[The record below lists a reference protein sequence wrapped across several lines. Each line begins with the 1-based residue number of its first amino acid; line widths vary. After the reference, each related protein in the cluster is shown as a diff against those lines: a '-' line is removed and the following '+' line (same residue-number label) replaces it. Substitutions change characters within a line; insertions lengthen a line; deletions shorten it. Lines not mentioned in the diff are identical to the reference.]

1 MSRVDLDAQG
11 LFFVLEAPE
20 GPVGEDLTRRAQEV
34 LAQATTN
41 AEGAQVPG
49 AMNAQG
55 RGPRIRTGNLSTS
68 LRYTIETDSGLH
80 AEVGSDVF
88 YSTYLETGFMG
99 GWNHD
104 IPLKFPF
111 LVPAL
116 IQLGYTPIVAPS

>member
-1 MSRVDLDAQG
+1 MSRVDINDGG
-11 LFFVLEAPE
+11 LFFLLESPA
-20 GPVGEDLTRRAQEV
+20 GPVGMDLARRAEMV
-34 LAQATTN
+34 VAAATIN

-49 AMNAQG
+49 AMNREG

-68 LRYTIETDSGLH
+68 IRYTIEAGTGLH
-80 AEVGSDVF
+80 AEIGSDVF

-116 IQLGYTPIVAPS
+116 IQLGYTPVVAP